1 MRSALVRGAVAG
13 AVGTVALNMVTY
25 LDMAVRGR
33 SPSTMPGTTAGRLA
47 GAAGIDLGAGDT
59 EQNRTEGLG
68 ALLGYLTGL
77 AVGAIYGVVQSRM
90 RLPTPV
96 AAVALGAGAM
106 AGTDV
111 PLTALGLTDPRRW
124 SVSDW
129 AADVV
134 PHVAYGAA
142 TAAVYAMLRD

>member
-1 MRSALVRGAVAG
+1 MRSAFVRGAVAG
-13 AVGTVALNMVTY
+13 AVGTVALNIVTY

-33 SPSTMPGTTAGRLA
+33 SPSTMPGTAAGRLA
-47 GAAGIDLGAGDT
+47 GAAGIDLGEGDT

-68 ALLGYLTGL
+68 AVLGYLTGL
-77 AVGAIYGVVQSRM
+77 AVGAGYGVVQSRM
-90 RLPTPV
+90 HLPTPV

-111 PLTALGLTDPRRW
+111 PLTALRLTDPRSW
-124 SVSDW
+124 SASDW

-134 PHVAYGAA
+134 PHLAYGAA
-142 TAAVYAMLRD
+142 TAVAYAMLRD